1 LEEAKIMH
9 YNDHTT
15 KTSNYI
21 TLPAIELHTP
31 PSNDTFPCFSI
42 GTWGPFVGE
51 FSSFCDSFREN
62 LGIFKKNL
70 PLV

>member
-1 LEEAKIMH
+1 MH

-15 KTSNYI
+15 KTYI

-31 PSNDTFPCFSI
+31 PSDDTFPCFSI